1 MLTSWEERR
10 PVGCGQRASHTWL
23 KTSPPPGGK
32 QPAKTPRQK
41 RPMLREAKGQD
52 STKRLLTNLL
62 KIKSLNTD
70 TQAQTHP
77 YTHTTCR
84 TGLLCQH
91 VQAPLRFLAGSR
103 GR

>member
-1 MLTSWEERR
+1 MWAESLTHLAQDQPPTRR
-10 PVGCGQRASHTWL
+10 ETAC
-23 KTSPPPGGK
+23 KD
-32 QPAKTPRQK
+32 PRQR

-62 KIKSLNTD
+62 KIKSLNTN
-70 TQAQTHP
+70 TQAQMHP

-91 VQAPLRFLAGSR
+91 VQAPLRFLVGSR